1 MIYSLIKINDTD
13 ILRPNDFSPQREDI
27 YAAEITTC
35 TGKTIADR
43 IGWRY
48 ADMTLEWDMLPQ
60 ESLNLLLSMTGASS
74 ITFTD
79 ADGTV
84 HTERI
89 VRASAVMTSTRTVTA
104 GGSPVWKD
112 VRVEVK
118 FINAH
123 N

>member
-1 MIYSLIKINDTD
+1 MIYSMIKINDTD
-13 ILRPNDFSPQREDI
+13 ILRPNDFSLHREDI

-60 ESLNLLLSMTGASS
+60 ESLDLLLSMTGQCS

-79 ADGTV
+79 ADGQI
-84 HTERI
+84 HTESI
-89 VRASAVMTSTRTVTA
+89 VRASAVMTSTRTITA
-104 GGSPVWKD
+104 SGKPVWKD
-112 VRVEVK
+112 VRVEVR

>member
-1 MIYSLIKINDTD
+1 MIFL
-13 ILRPNDFSPQREDI
+13 PQREDI

-60 ESLNLLLSMTGASS
+60 ESLDLLLSMTGECS

-84 HTERI
+84 HTESI

>member
-27 YAAEITTC
+27 YA
-35 TGKTIADR
+35 
-43 IGWRY
+43 
-48 ADMTLEWDMLPQ
+48 DMTLEWDMLPQ
-60 ESLNLLLSMTGASS
+60 ESLDLLLSMTGECS

-84 HTERI
+84 HTESI